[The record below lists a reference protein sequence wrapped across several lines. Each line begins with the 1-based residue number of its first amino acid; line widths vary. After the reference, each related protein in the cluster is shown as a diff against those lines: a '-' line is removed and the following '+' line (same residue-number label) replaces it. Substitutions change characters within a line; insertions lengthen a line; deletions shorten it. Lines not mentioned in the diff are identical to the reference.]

1 MSKVVVITGS
11 SSGIGKNLKKMFE
24 ENGDIVIGLSRSE
37 SQSPTSFPCDLTDA
51 EQIKTAF
58 DFIGEKYGHV
68 DILVNNAG
76 FGISG
81 ATELVSENQIKNI
94 FDVNFFGAL
103 TCARLCLP
111 LMDKNS
117 KIINISSAC
126 ALFPLPFRTLYCSS
140 KSALNM
146 LSQSWDLELR
156 PFGIRVVS
164 ICPGDIKT
172 NFTKNREKSFE
183 TNKRYDNRIKNATS
197 YVDNRENKRMS
208 IDAAVTKI
216 FKICNKRNPKPMYI
230 IGAKYKLFYFG
241 QKILPI
247 RIFNGLIG
255 KIFDGKKKK

>member
-11 SSGIGKNLKKMFE
+11 TSGIGKKLKQIFE
-24 ENGDIVIGLSRSE
+24 KDGNIVIGLSRSE
-37 SQSPTSFPCDLTDA
+37 NQSLTSFPCDLSD
-51 EQIKTAF
+51 EKQIKQAF
-58 DFIGEKYGHV
+58 DFINEKYGHV
-68 DILVNNAG
+68 DILINNAG
-76 FGISG
+76 FGVSG
-81 ATELVSENQIKNI
+81 ATELVGKNQIKNI
-94 FDVNFFGAL
+94 FDVNLFGAI
-103 TCARLCLP
+103 TCTRLCLP
-111 LMDKNS
+111 LMDKDS

-126 ALFPLPFRTLYCSS
+126 SLFPLPFRTLYCSS

-156 PFGIRVVS
+156 PFGIKVVS

-183 TNKRYDNRIKNATS
+183 TNERYGERIKNATN

-208 IDAAVTKI
+208 IDTAVKKI
-216 FKICNKRNPKPMYI
+216 YKICNKQNPKPMYI